1 MHRDPRPATLESAR
15 PDELVLMLFGGAV
28 RFGREAVAAFDAGDE
43 DLALARVARVR
54 AILQELDRNLDRRAG
69 TIGRHLGAIYDYLLR
84 RLSVTEVGRTAMFE
98 VVSDIETLAQT
109 WSVLV
114 ERRDAELA
122 AA

>member
-1 MHRDPRPATLESAR
+1 MHADPRSETVESAR
-15 PDELVLMLFGGAV
+15 PDELVLMLFEGAV
-28 RFGREAVAAFDAGDE
+28 RFGREAIAEFDAGRGRE
-43 DLALARVARVR
+43 AEASVGRVR
-54 AILQELDRNLDRRAG
+54 AILLELDRNLDRRAG

-84 RLSVTEVGRTAMFE
+84 RLSGPEVGREAMFE

>member
-1 MHRDPRPATLESAR
+1 
-15 PDELVLMLFGGAV
+15 MLFAGAV
-28 RFGREAVAAFDAGDE
+28 RFGREAIAAYDADNE
-43 DLALARVARVR
+43 ELALARVARVR
-54 AILQELDRNLDRRAG
+54 AILQELDRTLDRRAG

-84 RLSVTEVGRTAMFE
+84 RIDAHEVARDAMFE

>member
-1 MHRDPRPATLESAR
+1 MHADPRLENAESAR
-15 PDELVLMLFGGAV
+15 PDELVLMLFEGAV
-28 RFGREAVAAFDAGDE
+28 RFGRQAVAAYDAGRADAE
-43 DLALARVARVR
+43 AHVERVR

-84 RLSVTEVGRTAMFE
+84 RLAGPEVGRDAMSE

>member
-1 MHRDPRPATLESAR
+1 MS
-15 PDELVLMLFGGAV
+15 
-28 RFGREAVAAFDAGDE
+28 
-43 DLALARVARVR
+43 
-54 AILQELDRNLDRRAG
+54 
-69 TIGRHLGAIYDYLLR
+69 
-84 RLSVTEVGRTAMFE
+84 E

>member
-1 MHRDPRPATLESAR
+1 MHADPRLETDSAR
-15 PDELVLMLFGGAV
+15 PDELVLMLFEGAA
-28 RFGREAVAAFDAGDE
+28 RFGRQAVAAYDAGRDAE
-43 DLALARVARVR
+43 ASVDRVR

-84 RLSVTEVGRTAMFE
+84 RLAGPEVGRDAMSE

>member
-1 MHRDPRPATLESAR
+1 
-15 PDELVLMLFGGAV
+15 MLFGGAV

-43 DLALARVARVR
+43 ETALARVARVR

-84 RLSVTEVGRTAMFE
+84 RLSVREVSRDAMFE
-98 VVSDIETLAQT
+98 VISDVETLAQT

-122 AA
+122 SA